1 MLRYKQDNINNIHI
15 NIKIIVKD
23 KYMMGMILLSNKII
37 VMAIIYNLA
46 VVRFLIR
53 KIIRIGVSH
62 RIRLVR
68 KYWGLR
74 RMGRDLVIMAMLGL
88 ANV

>member
-15 NIKIIVKD
+15 SIKIIVKD

-53 KIIRIGVSH
+53 KIIRIEVSH

-68 KYWGLR
+68 KCWGLW

-88 ANV
+88 GNV